1 MVKKISAFSLALV
14 LVFCLA
20 AGVAA
25 HEVPDLT
32 RTGSITIRIEDGGD
46 GVSGGSV
53 TLYYVAEITED
64 DGNYAFALTAEYA
77 PSGVSL
83 DHLNDASTAKS
94 LAEFARNNQMQGMTA
109 EVDAYGVVQFTGLQP
124 GLYLVVQHEAASG
137 YYPIAPFLMSLPLYE
152 NGTYTYEVDA
162 SPKVQI
168 QRAPEPTVPE
178 TTPDEPKL
186 PQTGQL
192 NWPVPVLAVSGL
204 TLFILGWA
212 LCFGKKENYEK

>member
-1 MVKKISAFSLALV
+1 MVKRISALWLAAV

-32 RTGSITIRIEDGGD
+32 KTGSITIRIEDGGD

-53 TLYYVAEITED
+53 ILYRVADITED
-64 DGNYAFALTAEYA
+64 DGDHAFTLTDDYLS
-77 PSGVSL
+77 SGVSL
-83 DHLNDASTAKS
+83 EKLNDASTAQS
-94 LAEFARNNQMQGMTA
+94 LAEFAQKNQKQGITA
-109 EVDAYGVVQFTGLQP
+109 DVDVYGVVQFTGLQL
-124 GLYLVVQHEAASG
+124 GLYLVVQQEAAPG
-137 YYPIAPFLMSLPLYE
+137 YYPITPFLMSLPLYE
-152 NGTYTYEVDA
+152 NGAYTYDVDA
-162 SPKVQI
+162 SPKVEI
-168 QRAPEPTVPE
+168 ERAPEPTVPE
-178 TTPDEPKL
+178 TKPDDPKL